1 MDFIKREFTIA
12 SIMIIYSEFA
22 WQEMGFVIERM
33 DFINL
38 ETVEYYSMVHFVYLV
53 IVEILKEP
61 NYLCLDF
68 EIG

>member
-1 MDFIKREFTIA
+1 
-12 SIMIIYSEFA
+12 
-22 WQEMGFVIERM
+22 MGFVIERM